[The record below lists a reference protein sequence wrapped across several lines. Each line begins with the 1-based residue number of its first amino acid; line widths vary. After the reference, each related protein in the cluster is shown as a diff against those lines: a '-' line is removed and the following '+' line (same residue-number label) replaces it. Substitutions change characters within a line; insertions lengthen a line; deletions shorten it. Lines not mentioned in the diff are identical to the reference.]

1 MTFDGFLRDD
11 HDALAKVLK
20 EHYDAALENLEVSTR
35 GWNWGVAEVDE
46 NDMRFLV
53 RDRLAF
59 SLPLSNIANS
69 NIAGR
74 TEVSMEFLNPEEQQ
88 LSLIHI

>member
-20 EHYDAALENLEVSTR
+20 EHYDATLENLEVSTR

-69 NIAGR
+69 STPRSRSAAAGAPR
-74 TEVSMEFLNPEEQQ
+74 SCARRAARP
-88 LSLIHI
+88 S